1 MSQLKKIPKF
11 KSEKA
16 ERSFWQKANAS
27 QYVDFSKMQRWIFPN
42 LKLSSKPVTIRLPE
56 SIISLAKV
64 RAHRQDTPYQ
74 SLIKQW
80 IIKGAGLAAGA

>member
-1 MSQLKKIPKF
+1 MSQLKRIPKF

-16 ERSFWQKANAS
+16 ERAFWQKVDAS
-27 QYVDFSKMQRWIFPN
+27 LYVDFSKMQRWAFPN

-80 IIKGAGLAAGA
+80 IVKGAGLAV

>member
-1 MSQLKKIPKF
+1 MKQLKKIPKF

-16 ERSFWQKANAS
+16 ERSFWQKADAGK
-27 QYVDFSKMQRWIFPN
+27 YVDFSRMQRWIFPN

-80 IIKGAGLAAGA
+80 IIKGAGL